1 MKTVLKLSMMLAL
14 LVSGACKADEAG
26 LCKPVCAE
34 EKRVC
39 RNAAA
44 KVSDEG
50 AESLM
55 SIRESDR
62 MARNFKDGTVVT
74 NQPVGPAVRNAQE
87 RRMARTRAC
96 DDQFMTCTK
105 ACSAP
110 PARSDVLTKPAR

>member
-1 MKTVLKLSMMLAL
+1 MLAL
-14 LVSGACKADEAG
+14 LASGASKAAEAG

-34 EKRVC
+34 EQRVC

-44 KVSDEG
+44 KVRDDE

-55 SIRESDR
+55 PNGERDR
-62 MARNFKDGTVVT
+62 MARNFKDGSVVT
-74 NQPVGPAVRNAQE
+74 NQPLGPAVRNAQD

-96 DDQFMTCTK
+96 DDRFMTCAK

-110 PARSDVLTKPAR
+110 SAQSEVLTKPAK